1 VTTSHVTTHILD
13 TATGKPAA
21 GVPVGL
27 HALVND
33 SWSEIAV
40 AQTDSDG
47 RVKDIGPE
55 FLPSGTYRL
64 KFTTADYFAERNTPA
79 FFPEVVLTFTV
90 DRNEPHYHIPLLL
103 SPFSFSS
110 YRGS

>member
-1 VTTSHVTTHILD
+1 M
-13 TATGKPAA
+13 
-21 GVPVGL
+21 PVRL
-27 HALVND
+27 HALVNG

-47 RVKDIGPE
+47 RVKEIGPE
-55 FLPSGTYRL
+55 LLASGTYRL
-64 KFTTADYFAERNTPA
+64 QFTTAEYFAQRNTPA
-79 FFPEVVLTFTV
+79 FFPEVVLTFAV

-103 SPFSFSS
+103 SPFSYSS

>member
-1 VTTSHVTTHILD
+1 MTVSHITTHILD

-21 GVPVGL
+21 GVPVSL
-27 HALVND
+27 LALGDGV
-33 SWSEIAV
+33 WSQLAV
-40 AQTDSDG
+40 AHTDSDG
-47 RVKDIGPE
+47 RVKQLGPE
-55 FLPSGTYRL
+55 VLDSGTYRL
-64 KFTTADYFAERNTPA
+64 QFATAEYFAASNTPS

-90 DRNEPHYHIPLLL
+90 DRSEAHYHVPLLL